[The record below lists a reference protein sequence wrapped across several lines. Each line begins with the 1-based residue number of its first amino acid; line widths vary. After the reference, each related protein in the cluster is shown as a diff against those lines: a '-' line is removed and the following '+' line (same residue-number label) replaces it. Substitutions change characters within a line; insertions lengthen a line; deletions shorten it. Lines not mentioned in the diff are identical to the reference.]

1 MRNFFARMASHLQ
14 RFMYG
19 RYGSDELTLF
29 IMGAAL
35 LFFLLSGFRVLWF
48 LYFVGALL
56 LIWATFRSLSRN
68 LAARRRERER
78 YLRLISK
85 PKNFFKLQ
93 KNKHRDRKTHKYFRC
108 AHCRAILRVPR
119 GKGKIDV
126 TCPRC
131 CKVTVKKT

>member
-1 MRNFFARMASHLQ
+1 MRNFFARMASRLQ

-35 LFFLLSGFRVLWF
+35 L
-48 LYFVGALL
+48 

-68 LAARRRERER
+68 LAARRGERER

-85 PKNFFKLQ
+85 PKKFFKLQ